1 MAGGPIPVGGTRWLA
16 SAEPAGTVGMA
27 AGRRPIGAALA
38 ELGAV
43 AATWAEAA
51 TWAGAAKATVI
62 DCAGEI
68 ACRND

>member
-1 MAGGPIPVGGTRWLA
+1 MAGGPIQAGGTRWLA
-16 SAEPAGTVGMA
+16 SAEPAGTAGMA

-43 AATWAEAA
+43 AADAA

-62 DCAGEI
+62 DCAREI
-68 ACRND
+68 AYRID